1 MGKGQAKGGGMGM
14 WRGGDREGMG
24 DGDVEGWR

>member
-1 MGKGQAKGGGMGM
+1 MVEIGRGWETGM